1 MIFEGGRRGGRGIFK
16 AQWRGGGKGILKPEK
31 IIPEH
36 DFSSSIAW
44 SLRMKSQLKTNN
56 EAIISL
62 KESTKQIKNNV
73 DSLSM
78 DINTVK
84 NKIDVK
90 ANEQIRR
97 ITRLEEKVQSSVES
111 KFNII
116 DKEVGRSMIHV
127 KQLTKR
133 GSSLIN

>member
-1 MIFEGGRRGGRGIFK
+1 M
-16 AQWRGGGKGILKPEK
+16 KPEK